1 MEITATIDRKVKY
14 VSEASIRRH
23 PKLEDSNGI
32 SNLPTTEI
40 FEQLALMGYVSNSDK
55 LTFQKG
61 HFSTQWSHT
70 QKPFSNIRKAS
81 KGYTRVDIPL
91 FSTMLV
97 QGPILQGEGS
107 TVPVESHHTPTSA
120 PSTLQPPISSPS
132 RRITRQESMVPQ
144 PISPTKTP
152 VEDEAASTCVDV
164 RHGGAA
170 TTVTSLDVGQGSGN
184 IDKTPSMPHNSPV
197 PRVNTLESDE
207 GSMTLQ
213 ELMILCT
220 TLSKKVESLEEY
232 LKQTKQVY
240 GAAYTKLIRIVKST
254 ASPPRVSTAD
264 DISTTETLVYIR
276 RSETNDKE
284 QLDEEERQRIARV
297 HEEASSFNIEEWEAI
312 QARVEADEELAH
324 RTIPKI
330 AAKSSKRDAEEELDQ
345 DSSKIQKT
353 VLEQGM
359 NVEALQTKYPI
370 IDWKIYTK
378 STRKYWKIIRVG
390 NHTKVYQFF
399 DDLLKV
405 FDKDDLVKLW
415 SLVKE
420 RFTSTEPTN
429 DKEREIWVEL
439 KRLFKPDIDEEL
451 WKLQKH
457 IHDLT

>member
-1 MEITATIDRKVKY
+1 ADDAIQVSAIGLTYYCTLDNEEMEITATIDRKVKS
-14 VSEASIRRH
+14 VSKASIKRH
-23 PKLEDSNGI
+23 LKLEDSNGI

-40 FEQLALMGYVSNSDK
+40 FEQLALMGYG
-55 LTFQKG
+55 L
-61 HFSTQWSHT
+61 
-70 QKPFSNIRKAS
+70 
-81 KGYTRVDIPL
+81 
-91 FSTMLV
+91 
-97 QGPILQGEGS
+97 ILQGEGS

-132 RRITRQESMVPQ
+132 RRTTRQESMVPQ

-152 VEDEAASTCVDV
+152 VADEAASTCVDV

-184 IDKTPSMPHNSPV
+184 IDKTPSMPHDSPV
-197 PRVNTLESDE
+197 PRVNTLGSDE

-240 GAAYTKLIRIVKST
+240 GAAYTKLIRIVKRKIDEINQYPDISLVQHDKEVQGRHYHDMESDFEFTAAEKVYIVDLGISIAKPISTTGAAVTTASVIIST
-254 ASPPRVSTAD
+254 ASTTSPPRVSTAD

-324 RTIPKI
+324 RTNTFTLMESDVPKI
-330 AAKSSKRDAEEELDQ
+330 AAESSKRPAEEELDQ
-345 DSSKIQKT
+345 DSSKRQKT
-353 VLEQGM
+353 SESSEL
-359 NVEALQTKYPI
+359 VEEL
-370 IDWKIYTK
+370 
-378 STRKYWKIIRVG
+378 R
-390 NHTKVYQFF
+390 
-399 DDLLKV
+399 
-405 FDKDDLVKLW
+405 
-415 SLVKE
+415 
-420 RFTSTEPTN
+420 
-429 DKEREIWVEL
+429 DKEEPNEL
-439 KRLFKPDIDEEL
+439 S
-451 WKLQKH
+451 Q
-457 IHDLT
+457 